1 MKNLPNFVLFI
12 LYLLFLFSCSQE
24 NLDDLVPLGVD
35 EVTEENIDEEGRP
48 EDEEGEE
55 IIPEEPENVET
66 TPCDYDLANATAN
79 SVIVLD
85 CVVDLNGQTVTL
97 PNNVDIQ
104 FEGGDIV
111 NGTLKFPTSSVTPID
126 GRILNSSLTIEGS
139 VELKDPT
146 FYFYAVRWGIIEGK
160 TSDEIS
166 QSNKDIL
173 QELIYYI
180 KDIGGNTFFIN
191 AMDAYFKVDVPLS
204 VATPERAAIT
214 IPSDYTFHMTDN
226 THIRM
231 QPNAY
236 IRPSLMSVTE
246 NNSNVVIKGGNL
258 YGDRDT
264 HDYSDGAT
272 HAWGH
277 LLKLKGCHNVTV
289 EGVNFEDAMGDG
301 LNIAGLYHY
310 FESTHIPSEFLTIRG
325 NTFKNC
331 RRISLS
337 ITSGNDIT
345 IDNNTFIDGGIDT
358 ALSDGEAPASNINI
372 EPVRIWEGGSVGVGN
387 LKEYEKV
394 MRVYIIN
401 NTQIGEGEF
410 LASHADG
417 PIVFDNN
424 TMESPIAYTVA
435 NGVEITNNTFNY
447 NPDLVAG
454 SAISAVGPPVM
465 NHPLVF
471 DNVISGNKIY
481 GYSTGISLNGN
492 FVTVSDNYI
501 EANTG
506 IVLSS
511 GSGEGLADATVSG
524 NTIKAEQYGI
534 RGTKLLENVTVSNNE
549 IEGKSF
555 PLYMNGV
562 NDDSGQESAK
572 VYVTGNFLNKN
583 RSGQNTY
590 DSKISNITLV
600 NGLELTENQS
610 NGGYEIIGSE
620 NLVVSGNVISST
632 TTHGFDFMT
641 SATTNSEFS
650 GNEIT
655 VASNK
660 NCINERVSLSSSV
673 TFSNNDCM

>member
-1 MKNLPNFVLFI
+1 MKNLPNTVLFI
-12 LYLLFLFSCSQE
+12 LYLIFLFSCSQE
-24 NLDDLVPLGVD
+24 NLEDLIPQNID
-35 EVTEENIDEEGRP
+35 EVTEDEVISDG
-48 EDEEGEE
+48 EDEEAEE
-55 IIPEEPENVET
+55 IIVPDEPENVIT
-66 TPCDYDLANATAN
+66 TPCDYDLNNASSGDIIT
-79 SVIVLD
+79 LD
-85 CVVDLNGQTVTL
+85 CVVDLNGQTITL
-97 PNNVDIQ
+97 PDNVDIQ

-111 NGTLKFPTSSVTPID
+111 NGTLKFPTGSVTPID
-126 GRILNSSLTIEGS
+126 GRILNSSLTIEGN

-146 FYFYAVRWGIIEGK
+146 FTFYAVRWGIVEGK
-160 TSDEIS
+160 TSDAIAKT
-166 QSNKDIL
+166 NKDIL
-173 QELIYYI
+173 QELLFYI
-180 KDIGGNTFFIN
+180 KDIGGTTFFIN
-191 AMDAYFKVDVPLS
+191 ALDAFFKVDVPLS

-214 IPSDYTFHMTDN
+214 IPGDYTLHMTQN

-246 NNSNVVIKGGNL
+246 NRSNVTIKGGNL

-264 HDYSDGAT
+264 HDYSDGTT

-277 LLKLKGCHNVTV
+277 LLKLKACHHVTV
-289 EGVNFEDAMGDG
+289 ENVNFEDAMGDG

-310 FESTHIPSEFLTIRG
+310 FESNHVPSEFLTIRG

-358 ALSDGEAPASNINI
+358 ALSEGEAPASNINI
-372 EPVRIWEGGSVGVGN
+372 EPVRKWAGGSVGVGE
-387 LKEYEKV
+387 LIEYEKV
-394 MRVYIIN
+394 MRVYITN

-417 PIVFDNN
+417 PIVFDGNS
-424 TMESPIAYTVA
+424 MESPISYTVA

-447 NPDLVAG
+447 NPNLPLG
-454 SAISAVGPPVM
+454 SAISAVGPPAM
-465 NHPLVF
+465 NHPLIF

-481 GYSTGISLNGN
+481 GYSTGINLNGN
-492 FVTVSDNYI
+492 LITVHDNYI

-511 GSGEGLADATVSG
+511 GAGEGLADATIYDNV
-524 NTIKAEQYGI
+524 IKAEQYGI
-534 RGTKLLENVTVSNNE
+534 RGTKLLRDVIVRDNE
-549 IEGKSF
+549 VEGKSF

-562 NDDSGQESAK
+562 NDESGQESAK
-572 VYVTGNFLNKN
+572 IYVTDNFFNKN
-583 RSGQNTY
+583 KSGQDTH

-600 NGLELTENQS
+600 NGLELTGNTS
-610 NGGYEIIGSE
+610 NGGYEIIGSQ
-620 NLVVSGNVISST
+620 NLVVSNNIINSE

-641 SATTNSEFS
+641 TATTNSDFLN
-650 GNEIT
+650 NEIT

-673 TFSNNDCM
+673 TFTNNDCM